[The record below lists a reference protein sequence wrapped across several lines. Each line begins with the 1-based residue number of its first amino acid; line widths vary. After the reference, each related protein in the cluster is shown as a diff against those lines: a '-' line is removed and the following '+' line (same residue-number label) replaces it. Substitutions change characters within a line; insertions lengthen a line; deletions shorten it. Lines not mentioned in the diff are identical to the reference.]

1 MPGRTTVA
9 ETADR
14 DANHALRARF
24 DDVYGQYHRLR
35 SGMDE
40 IQRQL
45 ATMQVSAESADGLVR
60 ATVGARGQLIDL
72 RLDRRIYRETDEV
85 ALARSI
91 VATVQQAAA
100 QTTRQVEELMA
111 AYLPAESGPMRFLK
125 DNDFGS
131 LLSRSDA
138 IMDAADE

>member
-1 MPGRTTVA
+1 VA

-40 IQRQL
+40 IQRRL
-45 ATMQVSAESADGLVR
+45 TTMQVSAESADGLVR

-72 RLDRRIYRETDEV
+72 RLDRRIYSQSDEGT
-85 ALARSI
+85 LGRTI

-100 QTTRQVEELMA
+100 QTTQQVEELMA

-131 LLSRSDA
+131 LLRRSDA
-138 IMDAADE
+138 IMDAGDE